1 MVTGML
7 QVVSLI
13 FYTLLDSD
21 ATFSFVT
28 PLVATKFDI
37 FPYILNEP
45 FYDH

>member
-7 QVVSLI
+7 QIFYLN

-21 ATFSFVT
+21 ATFLFVT
-28 PLVATKFDI
+28 PLVAKKFDI
-37 FPYILNEP
+37 LPYILNEP